1 MWSRVLIRLLSLSFM
16 SFFVIGLLWP
26 EIRRQGKTRRRKPVA
41 DKGEAERVR

>member
-26 EIRRQGKTRRRKPVA
+26 EIRRQGKTRRKPVA
-41 DKGEAERVR
+41 DRGPERVR